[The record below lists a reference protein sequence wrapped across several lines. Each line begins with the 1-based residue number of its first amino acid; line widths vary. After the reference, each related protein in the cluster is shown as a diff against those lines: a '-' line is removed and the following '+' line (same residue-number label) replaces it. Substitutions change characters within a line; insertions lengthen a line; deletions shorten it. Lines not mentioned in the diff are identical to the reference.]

1 MSKLISLIVSV
12 YNEENGLKQFYETTK
27 SIMDKFTADSAAE
40 DKEYSYEL
48 CFVNDGSSDNS
59 GSILTDIKSA
69 DSEHVTLI
77 SFSRNFG
84 HEAAMTAGLDYASG
98 DYLIFMDADLQHPPA
113 LIPDIIA
120 RFEKGA
126 EVISMVRT
134 KNESAGGLKN
144 LTSDLFYKLINEIS
158 ETRLIPGAS
167 DFFAI
172 DSNAAKVLRENY
184 REKVRFLRGYVQN
197 IGFNKDTIEYEAAAR
212 VAGHSHYSIKKLWKF
227 SMDTI
232 ICFSNVPLKLG
243 IYAGLASG
251 TLGILLIIYT
261 LLTRNGAPSGYATIV
276 IVLCF
281 MFAVLFMLLGILGS
295 YIAVLFRE
303 MQDRPIYIVK
313 DVEKAAG
320 GCINEKMCDSRRS
333 AD

>member
-1 MSKLISLIVSV
+1 MSKLISLVVSV
-12 YNEENGLKQFYETTK
+12 YNEENGLRQFYETTK
-27 SIMDKFTADSAAE
+27 RILCAFTDKCRAE
-40 DKEYSYEL
+40 GRDYDYEL
-48 CFVNDGSSDNS
+48 CFVNDGSIDKS
-59 GSILTDIKSA
+59 GSILDEISGA
-69 DSEHVTLI
+69 DREHVTVV

-113 LIPDIIA
+113 LIPDIIGH
-120 RFEKGA
+120 FENGA

-134 KNESAGGLKN
+134 KNATAGGLKN
-144 LTSDLFYKLINEIS
+144 LTSELFYKFINRIS
-158 ETRLIPGAS
+158 DTKLIPGAS

-172 DSNAAKVLRENY
+172 DAAAAEVLRNNY

-197 IGFNKDTIEYEAAAR
+197 IGFNRDTIEYEAAAR

-227 SMDTI
+227 SIDTI

-243 IYAGLASG
+243 IYAGFASG
-251 TLGILLIIYT
+251 MLGLLLIIYT
-261 LLTRNGAPSGYATIV
+261 LLTRKGAPSGYATIV

-313 DVEKAAG
+313 NVRKLENSYRSSG
-320 GCINEKMCDSRRS
+320 GWQDR
-333 AD
+333 D